1 MSDNGSVMRASVSE
15 FPLVSIVT
23 PSYNQAAFLEETIQ
37 SVLAQDYPNVE
48 YIIVDGGST
57 DGSMEIISR
66 YADRLAWWV
75 SEPDRGQSD
84 AINKG
89 LRHSQGKYFGY
100 INSDDLLM
108 PSAVRAAVEYLESH
122 PDVGMV
128 YGDVEYIDAV
138 GRTIRFYKSS
148 AFDLVELVRSAR
160 NWVPQPGSL
169 IRRDALDDVGG
180 LDPEIQYNMDQEHL
194 YRIGLK
200 YPVAYVPVTLAR
212 FRLHQESKTV
222 SGAERNARSEV
233 LIYRKF
239 FERADLPPSLR
250 SLRSEA
256 WCAAYLYAAR
266 ACAYGNRRQLA
277 LGYVSKA
284 AIVFPVALLSRAFW
298 KACLYALAGESIV
311 MRLGLVRCLPAT

>member
-1 MSDNGSVMRASVSE
+1 MRASVSE
-15 FPLVSIVT
+15 LPLVSIVT

-57 DGSMEIISR
+57 DGSVEIISR
-66 YADRLAWWV
+66 YADQLSWWV

-89 LRHSQGKYFGY
+89 LRHSQGNYFGY

-108 PSAVRAAVEYLESH
+108 PSAVRMAVEYLESN

-128 YGDVEYIDAV
+128 YGDVEYINAS
-138 GRTIRFYKSS
+138 GETIRLYQSRP
-148 AFDLVELVRSAR
+148 FDLIEIVRTAR

-169 IRRDALDDVGG
+169 IRRVVLDDVGG

-200 YPVAYVPVTLAR
+200 YTVAYLPVTLAR

-222 SGAERNARSEV
+222 SGAERNAASEV
-233 LIYRKF
+233 LIYQKLF
-239 FERADLPPSLR
+239 DRADLPLVLR

-256 WCAAYLYAAR
+256 WSAAYLYAAR
-266 ACAYGNRRQLA
+266 ACAGGDRRRQA
-277 LGYVSKA
+277 LQYVAKA
-284 AIVFPVALLSRAFW
+284 GMVSPAALLSRAFW
-298 KACLYALAGESIV
+298 KMFFYALAGESIV
-311 MRLGLVRCLPAT
+311 MRLGVVQRPLAT